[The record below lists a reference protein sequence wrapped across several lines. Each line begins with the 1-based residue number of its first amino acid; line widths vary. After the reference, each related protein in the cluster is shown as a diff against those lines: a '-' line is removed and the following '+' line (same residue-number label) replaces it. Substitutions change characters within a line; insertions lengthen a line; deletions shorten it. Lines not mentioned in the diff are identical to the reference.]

1 MIEYI
6 DSGKIIRKE
15 YSPLDGDVKPDCPYV
30 RELIQ
35 EELMWPIDDPTRAVS
50 LSKASRVTWWTCRLV
65 ATFTYLPRLTV
76 FSIPIIP
83 TTWVSFYSIFALN
96 GLNFYPLCYPK
107 KITVSI
113 SLPCSSVIPLFFRS
127 LSHIKGVIG
136 WIFTLDP
143 DREDYEIFSLL
154 NIFYFFFE

>member
-50 LSKASRVTWWTCRLV
+50 LLKASRVTW
-65 ATFTYLPRLTV
+65 
-76 FSIPIIP
+76 
-83 TTWVSFYSIFALN
+83 
-96 GLNFYPLCYPK
+96 
-107 KITVSI
+107 
-113 SLPCSSVIPLFFRS
+113 
-127 LSHIKGVIG
+127 
-136 WIFTLDP
+136 
-143 DREDYEIFSLL
+143 
-154 NIFYFFFE
+154 